1 LQWGRSA
8 TNRRL
13 AAALLAL
20 LIIGI
25 NILPARA
32 ARPLLDSGKWDNYFA
47 LFARNA
53 AVPWKHIALRLD
65 TYSGAAVDFAAY
77 DVDPTDVLVA
87 GANARARAIDTSH
100 RRPIARWRF
109 TPPPGLTFASNDVDV
124 PLLNHEGFVV
134 IEARRGTAVQQVW
147 LNLSRVGL
155 ITKESPAGSI
165 VYGADLGTGRALHA
179 MRLTYLVGTHF
190 VFDQTDAHGISHVPP
205 RAAFAIA
212 EWGKSKSFV
221 SFFPQSRPPGAVIS
235 VRADRASARAGE
247 GVRVVGFARRRS
259 GNTYRPATGDVT
271 LNVVANGKLLAST
284 HAELDKAGA
293 FSASLDLPAAAPA
306 GDAAILATTSG
317 ASGGATIHIDGS
329 GDTVLTIVST
339 CTTACAPDATI
350 PLTVLARRA
359 GAPAAGASVSVRI
372 VRSPHVQPPNRN
384 DDAAAWGVTTIVD
397 TKLQTDA
404 NGVARVSI
412 PGPTDGLASTYGV
425 NAASGPSTA
434 TANLVAPTARI
445 ALAVAVASDAIDTS
459 DPATIDVRG
468 FDALTGAP
476 ARDLAVHVRVSHG
489 PTVQDSDV
497 TLGADG
503 TARVSFHDVALGM
516 NLITAQADVDGKRA
530 IDVAAVT
537 VAPRA
542 LGASVATASD
552 VKIALD
558 HPRQKPNDRT
568 GVTATL
574 SGATG
579 DALITMESLRGV
591 GTAVVN
597 TQNGVASAALTV
609 PETIGAVAVGA
620 VFVRDGAIVDAS
632 VPLVIDGPGHQR
644 EIALS
649 GDRGTYQP
657 ASTAQI
663 AIADGD
669 DKGDATIA
677 VRVSDRRAASGASF
691 DDLPGVLATSGTTTQ
706 NLASADPPW
715 HTWVAPAR
723 STASD
728 IFGFDRP
735 RQSAN
740 ADTQIAVAAARVL
753 SWHIDR
759 TGGGAT
765 IAVTVPRD
773 PGRYVLSIVKITD
786 DGDVGAASMALTVQ

>member
-1 LQWGRSA
+1 M
-8 TNRRL
+8 
-13 AAALLAL
+13 
-20 LIIGI
+20 
-25 NILPARA
+25 
-32 ARPLLDSGKWDNYFA
+32 
-47 LFARNA
+47 
-53 AVPWKHIALRLD
+53 PWKHIALRLD
-65 TYSGAAVDFAAY
+65 TYSGAGVDFAAY

-100 RRPIARWRF
+100 RRPIMRWRF

-147 LNLSRVGL
+147 LNLSRIGL
-155 ITKESPAGSI
+155 ITKASPAGSI
-165 VYGADLGTGRALHA
+165 LYGADLGTGRALHA
-179 MRLTYLVGTHF
+179 MRVTYLVGTHF
-190 VFDQTDAHGISHVPP
+190 AFDQTDAHGISHVPL
-205 RAAFAIA
+205 RASFAIA
-212 EWGKSKSFV
+212 EWGKSKAFV
-221 SFFPQSRPPGAVIS
+221 SLFPQSPPPSAVIS
-235 VRADRASARAGE
+235 VRADRASARAGD
-247 GVRVVGFARRRS
+247 GVRIVGFARRRG
-259 GNTYRPATGDVT
+259 GNVYRPATGDVT
-271 LNVVANGKLLAST
+271 LTVVASGKLLAST
-284 HAELDKAGA
+284 HAALDKAGA

-306 GDAAILATTSG
+306 GDAAILATMAG

-329 GDTVLTIVST
+329 GDTVLSIVSA
-339 CTTACAPDATI
+339 CTTACAPDASI

-359 GAPAAGASVSVRI
+359 GAPAPGASISVRI
-372 VRSPHVQPPNRN
+372 VRSPHVQPPDST
-384 DDAAAWGVTTIVD
+384 DDAPAWGVTTVVA
-397 TKLQTDA
+397 TTLQTDE
-404 NGVARVSI
+404 NGAARVSI

-425 NAASGPSTA
+425 SVASGPSTA
-434 TANLVAPTARI
+434 TANVVAPTARI
-445 ALAVAVASDAIDTS
+445 ALAVVPVSDAIDTS

-468 FDALTGAP
+468 FDALDGTP
-476 ARDLAVHVRVSHG
+476 ARDLSVRVRVSHG
-489 PTVQDSDV
+489 PAIQDGTV
-497 TLGADG
+497 TLGSDG
-503 TARVSFHDVALGM
+503 RARVSFHDVALGM
-516 NLITAQADVDGKRA
+516 NLITAQADVDGKHA

-558 HPRQKPNDRT
+558 HPRQKPNDRA

-574 SGATG
+574 AGANG

-591 GTAVVN
+591 GTAVVP

-609 PETIGAVAVGA
+609 PETIGALAVGA
-620 VFVRDGAIVDAS
+620 VFVRDGAMVDARL
-632 VPLVIDGPGHQR
+632 PLVIDGPGHQR
-644 EIALS
+644 VIALS
-649 GDRGTYQP
+649 GDHATYAP
-657 ASTAQI
+657 GSTAQI

-669 DKGDATIA
+669 DRGDATIA
-677 VRVSDRRAASGASF
+677 VRVSDRRAASGAAF

-723 STASD
+723 STAGD

-735 RQSAN
+735 RQTAGG
-740 ADTQIAVAAARVL
+740 DTQIAVAAARVL

-759 TGGGAT
+759 TGGDMP